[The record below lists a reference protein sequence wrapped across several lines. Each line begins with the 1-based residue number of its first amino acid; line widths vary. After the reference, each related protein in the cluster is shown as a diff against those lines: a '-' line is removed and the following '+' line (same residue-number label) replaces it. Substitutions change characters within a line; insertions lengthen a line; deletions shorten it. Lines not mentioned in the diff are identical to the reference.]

1 MHIRDRILRGAVFLS
16 ARQVLGV
23 VVRGGGALLLL
34 RLLGPVE
41 YGLYAGSA
49 AIVVFLALVAPLGV
63 DVYLLQRE
71 EEPSEQIQDQA
82 FSFLL
87 VSSLAA
93 VAVGLLL
100 SIGVVRALPDPGF
113 TAPFRALL
121 LAVPLEVLW
130 VLARAR
136 MERSLR
142 FGRLAA
148 LELGADVVFYI
159 VSLGLALRGFGVW
172 APVAGYVVRQTCQ
185 LIAGYVVAGCRPRWD
200 WSPSALREPLRYGI
214 GYSSSRWITE
224 SSGLINPLLVGGL
237 LGPAAVGYVAVA
249 TSLVDALGFVK
260 TATTRLGIAAFARI
274 QNETERLRN
283 AHREGTVLQVLG
295 TAPLLAGA
303 ALLAP
308 LVAPHLL
315 ATTWEPVVGVFAL
328 CALGAAI
335 GSLFKLHSSV
345 LHACDLNMAVLR
357 VRIVRLVLLLVAALV
372 LIPRAGV
379 LGYGVAVLVRLAGL
393 FLADRELRRLFPPRY
408 REALPWLLVCLPP
421 MLAPWVP
428 WPWTSGLLVP
438 APARL
443 SMAGPRAELAKY
455 LRYMRG
461 ALSGGV
467 ASRSERPSVAW

>member
-295 TAPLLAGA
+295 HRPTPGRCCAARTSCGAPSA
-303 ALLAP
+303 
-308 LVAPHLL
+308 HHH
-315 ATTWEPVVGVFAL
+315 
-328 CALGAAI
+328 LGACGRGVRTLRPWRSHWLAI
-335 GSLFKLHSSV
+335 QATFLGPPRLRSEYGSPESPDRATGPSP
-345 LHACDLNMAVLR
+345 R
-357 VRIVRLVLLLVAALV
+357 G
-372 LIPRAGV
+372 RAGPDPP
-379 LGYGVAVLVRLAGL
+379 GLACS
-393 FLADRELRRLFPPRY
+393 AM
-408 REALPWLLVCLPP
+408 ALPC
-421 MLAPWVP
+421 
-428 WPWTSGLLVP
+428 S
-438 APARL
+438 
-443 SMAGPRAELAKY
+443 
-455 LRYMRG
+455 
-461 ALSGGV
+461 
-467 ASRSERPSVAW
+467 